1 MKKVETY
8 KGATMSDQN
17 YQEIAEINQNV
28 KSIHRWV
35 RFFGIMYVVSLVAVI
50 FVVIANVALVG
61 ALLP

>member
-1 MKKVETY
+1 
-8 KGATMSDQN
+8 MSDQN

-35 RFFGIMYVVSLVAVI
+35 RFFGIMYVISIAAVI
-50 FVVIANVALVG
+50 IVVIANVALVG

>member
-1 MKKVETY
+1 MVDTY
-8 KGATMSDQN
+8 KGVTMSDQN

-35 RFFGIMYVVSLVAVI
+35 RFFGIMYVVSMVAVI
-50 FVVIANVALVG
+50 LIVIANVALVG

>member
-1 MKKVETY
+1 MLDTY
-8 KGATMSDQN
+8 KGVTMSDQN

-35 RFFGIMYVVSLVAVI
+35 RFFGIMYVVSMVAVI
-50 FVVIANVALVG
+50 FIVIANVALVG

>member
-1 MKKVETY
+1 ML
-8 KGATMSDQN
+8 DQN

-35 RFFGIMYVVSLVAVI
+35 RFFGIMYVVSMVAVI
-50 FVVIANVALVG
+50 FIVIANVALVG

>member
-1 MKKVETY
+1 
-8 KGATMSDQN
+8 MSDQN

-50 FVVIANVALVG
+50 IVVIANIAIVG
-61 ALLP
+61 ALMP